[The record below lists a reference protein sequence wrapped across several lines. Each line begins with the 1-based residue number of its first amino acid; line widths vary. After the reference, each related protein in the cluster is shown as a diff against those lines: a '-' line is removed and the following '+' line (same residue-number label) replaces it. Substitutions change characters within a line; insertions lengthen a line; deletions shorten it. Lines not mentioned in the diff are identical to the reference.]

1 MVSTSYL
8 NDDVRDSDEDPE
20 TPKAH
25 CQKMVNSEEDV
36 TQFHIDEAANPEE
49 TLQPYSD
56 ERFKRAAVQWP
67 LETNQVHSFV
77 SKE

>member
-1 MVSTSYL
+1 MMMSATRM
-8 NDDVRDSDEDPE
+8 NPE

-25 CQKMVNSEEDV
+25 CQKMVSSEEDV
-36 TQFHIDEAANPEE
+36 TQFHVDEAVNPEE

-56 ERFKRAAVQWP
+56 EIFKRAMVQWL